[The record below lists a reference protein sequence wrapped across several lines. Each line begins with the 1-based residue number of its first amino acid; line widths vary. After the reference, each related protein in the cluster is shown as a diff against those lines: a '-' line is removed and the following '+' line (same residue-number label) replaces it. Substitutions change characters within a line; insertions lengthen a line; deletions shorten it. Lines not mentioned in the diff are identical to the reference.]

1 MNSYYFPLKLGGLGD
16 KFMILSDILT
26 HREKFNDESMLHLI
40 TNKYNH
46 SFVVNILNVN
56 SLIDFFHFKR
66 PNFDLSI
73 SFLVDD
79 KMDDLNII
87 HKLNAKNDKFVDVQ
101 IDRLENGNY
110 WPIDFVRECDDD
122 FCWMLYIEGKKNIMP
137 EKRLTKKDYEKF
149 NFMIKTKKLNG
160 YKLFDFNFSENVKIL
175 AKSKFLFACEGM
187 WTHLSRAMKIPTI
200 AFSRNPDWIR
210 EINQQG
216 HFCSSDF
223 EECLFELR
231 HRCINTMK

>member
-1 MNSYYFPLKLGGLGD
+1 MNRYYFPLKLGGLGD
-16 KFMILSDILT
+16 KFMTLSDIL
-26 HREKFNDESMLHLI
+26 LHNHNYR
-40 TNKYNH
+40 TNSKMYLVTNENYH
-46 SFVVNILNVN
+46 SFIDNVKN
-56 SLIDFFHFKR
+56 LYSLTDFFNFKR
-66 PNFDLSI
+66 PNFDIPI
-73 SFLVDD
+73 SYLPDNSLD
-79 KMDDLNII
+79 NLNMI
-87 HKLNAKNDKFVDVQ
+87 HELNAKNDKFVDVR
-101 IDRLENGNY
+101 IDRLENGIY

-231 HRCINTMK
+231 YRCINTMK

>member
-1 MNSYYFPLKLGGLGD
+1 MNNYYFPLLCGGLGD

-26 HREKFNDESMLHLI
+26 HYEKFNDKSMLHLI
-40 TNKYNH
+40 TNKYHH
-46 SFVVNILNVN
+46 SFVVNVLNVN

-66 PNFDLSI
+66 PNFDLPI

-122 FCWMLYIEGKKNIMP
+122 FCWMLYIEGEKNIMP

-223 EECLFELR
+223 EECLFEVMEKAE
-231 HRCINTMK
+231 T